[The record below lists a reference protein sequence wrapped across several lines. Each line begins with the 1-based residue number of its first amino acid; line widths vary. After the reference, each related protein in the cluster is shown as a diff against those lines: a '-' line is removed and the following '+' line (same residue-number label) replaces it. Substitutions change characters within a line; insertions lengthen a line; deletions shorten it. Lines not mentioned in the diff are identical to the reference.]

1 MHGAEGVGRL
11 PGARPTG
18 LGNDGE
24 KGFEEI
30 R

>member
-1 MHGAEGVGRL
+1 MHGADGLGRL
-11 PGARPTG
+11 PGERPTG